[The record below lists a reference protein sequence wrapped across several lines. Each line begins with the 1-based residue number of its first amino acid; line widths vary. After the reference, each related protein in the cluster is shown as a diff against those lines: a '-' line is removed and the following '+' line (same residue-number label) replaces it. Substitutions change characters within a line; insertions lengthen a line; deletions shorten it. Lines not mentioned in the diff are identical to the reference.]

1 MTTPARVDL
10 LHALCAL
17 LPEHDARLIHMMPVD
32 DALTYVEAYAAARRS
47 GTRLPSELRRDF
59 VNTLIQYI
67 EDDFRSA
74 QETASA

>member
-17 LPEHDARLIHMMPVD
+17 LPEHDARLIHTMPVD
-32 DALTYVEAYAAARRS
+32 DALTYVEAYAVARRS
-47 GTRLPSELRRDF
+47 GVRLPGDLRRDF
-59 VNTLIQYI
+59 VNTLLEYI
-67 EDDFRSA
+67 ERDSRSE